1 MAGDISTPESW
12 AEVDELLNRFAAAGS
27 DRAQDYAVIK
37 HIIVHNLYGVDIEKQ
52 ATEIAKLRL
61 FLKLVA
67 LLEPGDEIE
76 PLPDIDFNI
85 RHGNTLVGYA
95 TADDT
100 EKAVKGAT
108 QGNLFSDA
116 WEDIRIRLVE
126 VEQQYN
132 NFQIQQV
139 QQGGHVSA
147 ADKQAL
153 GAALSELEEMLNYHL
168 AREYGV
174 NTTKAKEFEAWKI
187 SHQPFHWYV
196 DFYPLMAVGGFDA
209 VVGNPPY
216 VEYSKVR
223 GLYQVKG
230 LETLE
235 SGNLYCYCIE
245 RLSALCRDS
254 SFSGLIVPIAIGSVS
269 DTNILRK
276 ICSDLYGSLWSSHFA
291 IRPAKLFDGVEQRLT
306 ILIGCHGPS
315 DGNWYT
321 SKYHQWFSEE
331 RSELFSKIILVSMP
345 PRLSEESPWPK
356 IGSVTEARILEKLRI
371 FEGSPTHL
379 LLTDSSKWVMYF
391 HRTPGYWIR
400 MLDFL
405 PFFESPAGDRSV
417 HHIRELYATSEA
429 ARAEIAGLGSSSLYF
444 WWFFAIGNC
453 RNLTKGD
460 LLGFPAPRLDAG
472 GAVEIVRIFNELMK
486 SYKDNSSVKS
496 RAKARYQEFD
506 WVAAK
511 PSVDAMDE
519 FFAKVFGL
527 TDEELDFVINY
538 DIKVRVGDVA
548 EGI

>member
-1 MAGDISTPESW
+1 M
-12 AEVDELLNRFAAAGS
+12 
-27 DRAQDYAVIK
+27 
-37 HIIVHNLYGVDIEKQ
+37 
-52 ATEIAKLRL
+52 
-61 FLKLVA
+61 
-67 LLEPGDEIE
+67 
-76 PLPDIDFNI
+76 
-85 RHGNTLVGYA
+85 
-95 TADDT
+95 
-100 EKAVKGAT
+100 
-108 QGNLFSDA
+108 FSDA

-147 ADKQAL
+147 TDKQAL